1 MPLELDELLD
11 ELDELED
18 ELLELE
24 EVELLELEE
33 LFELDA
39 LEELE
44 ELEELELLLEA
55 LLPPPQPT
63 NQILV
68 ATSASD
74 KTRLFVVKLFM
85 MLITL
90 LFIDV
95 LSGDCPWGDFSQ
107 IGEFDN

>member
-1 MPLELDELLD
+1 ML
-11 ELDELED
+11 
-18 ELLELE
+18 
-24 EVELLELEE
+24 LEE
-33 LFELDA
+33 LVE

-44 ELEELELLLEA
+44 ELEELLELELLLELP
-55 LLPPPQPT
+55 LLPPQPT

-74 KTRLFVVKLFM
+74 KTRFFVVKLFM

-95 LSGDCPWGDFSQ
+95 LSVDCPWGDFSQ
-107 IGEFDN
+107 IREFNH